1 MKHSL
6 SYLPHC
12 LLPLLLLASLN
23 YWNGLRTVDATLGS
37 QAQAHL
43 NSLAGDIDRRLR
55 NEEIEITRLALS
67 SQVKGLLTKPEG
79 APAVLT
85 SENLPSDVALV
96 FSSVLEGRG
105 HCFRL
110 GVFDRQTRAVFRI
123 AKQKDAHGADVLLI
137 NGPDFAPPVEAGLAL
152 KGTSASHEI
161 NGTVLRYSVPISVD
175 ANRQGIGII
184 VADVN
189 LADVVE
195 ESSRVLIPPQT
206 VSSAQQALV
215 MVIDPS
221 AKIIYHPNKDLEG
234 KATSSVQPEFLSIA
248 EPLVQ
253 GVSGIKH
260 FMSADNHDFL
270 TAFSPLPQWELG
282 IAVGYDRVAL
292 RSSAHWWGIAGFLLA
307 LVGGVAGA
315 LLVSRQVHRRSSGLE
330 RVEQDLTAIAKGEFD
345 RRIELKS
352 SDDARTIADNINVMT
367 ERLRTQIAREEETR
381 QFQSFVKLSAMLTHD
396 LKNAIEALSLIVG
409 NMERH
414 FDNEEFRRDAL
425 ISLTSATEKLKGI
438 VARLTRPLS
447 SLSGEHPRPKSVDL
461 VPIIRRVTAMT
472 AEPLSEKHALDIRL
486 PKNLLVFTDPERIEK
501 VIENLIINALEA
513 MADKNGK
520 LTIEAGLTSRG
531 AATFSITDTG
541 NGMSQKFI
549 DNQLFRPFATTKKH
563 GVGLGLYTCREV
575 IEASAGTISVDSK
588 EGAGTTFRV
597 VLPSASHDSH
607 N

>member
-1 MKHSL
+1 
-6 SYLPHC
+6 
-12 LLPLLLLASLN
+12 
-23 YWNGLRTVDATLGS
+23 
-37 QAQAHL
+37 
-43 NSLAGDIDRRLR
+43 
-55 NEEIEITRLALS
+55 
-67 SQVKGLLTKPEG
+67 
-79 APAVLT
+79 
-85 SENLPSDVALV
+85 
-96 FSSVLEGRG
+96 
-105 HCFRL
+105 
-110 GVFDRQTRAVFRI
+110 
-123 AKQKDAHGADVLLI
+123 
-137 NGPDFAPPVEAGLAL
+137 
-152 KGTSASHEI
+152 
-161 NGTVLRYSVPISVD
+161 
-175 ANRQGIGII
+175 
-184 VADVN
+184 
-189 LADVVE
+189 
-195 ESSRVLIPPQT
+195 
-206 VSSAQQALV
+206 
-215 MVIDPS
+215 
-221 AKIIYHPNKDLEG
+221 
-234 KATSSVQPEFLSIA
+234 
-248 EPLVQ
+248 
-253 GVSGIKH
+253 
-260 FMSADNHDFL
+260 
-270 TAFSPLPQWELG
+270 
-282 IAVGYDRVAL
+282 
-292 RSSAHWWGIAGFLLA
+292 FLLA

-315 LLVSRQVHRRSSGLE
+315 LLVSRQVHRRASGLE